1 MDAVLTMTHEQI
13 YQRVLD
19 QLLDAGVSFVEAAR
33 IAKAQA
39 DELVKMDAEPVE

>member
-1 MDAVLTMTHEQI
+1 MTHEQI

-33 IAKAQA
+33 IAREYAAEVAKLTQP
-39 DELVKMDAEPVE
+39 EPVE

>member
-1 MDAVLTMTHEQI
+1 MTHEQI

-33 IAKAQA
+33 LAKAQA
-39 DELVKMDAEPVE
+39 DEIAKLDPEPVE